1 MRGKSNLPQ
10 KIDKRAWIFWGINN
24 IRKEVLCILYF
35 VLLFRYIEKLILEH
49 NYKRQ
54 SMLACKRIWVVT
66 TRTKKTTFETGAS
79 SILVNVECGF

>member
-1 MRGKSNLPQ
+1 M
-10 KIDKRAWIFWGINN
+10 NN

-66 TRTKKTTFETGAS
+66 TSTKKTTFETGAS